1 MRIGGFITKV
11 TLSLWCLRGLTLYTY
26 TNGNHVIYV
35 APLGL
40 FSLDKNG
47 FENTHAN
54 LEEPEFVSLYRAV
67 GPSELSD
74 IQSTGAFN
82 NVLGIE
88 TKYFTTSGEKASE
101 YAKKAVLGFG
111 DDPYTIVKTDVHKN
125 ILNKP
130 MFFAEVDGG
139 IPAYVLPSNILL
151 GLKPIALPY
160 SPIPKVKK

>member
-1 MRIGGFITKV
+1 MRIGGFITKF

-26 TNGNHVIYV
+26 PNGNHVIYV

-74 IQSTGAFN
+74 IQSTGVFN
-82 NVLGIE
+82 NVLDIE
-88 TKYFTTSGEKASE
+88 KNT
-101 YAKKAVLGFG
+101 LQHQ
-111 DDPYTIVKTDVHKN
+111 VKMHQS
-125 ILNKP
+125 
-130 MFFAEVDGG
+130 MR
-139 IPAYVLPSNILL
+139 
-151 GLKPIALPY
+151 
-160 SPIPKVKK
+160 